1 MRPLY
6 EGNLALKIDRS
17 DTDDDD
23 QFQKKM
29 SVSGTYHVRVA
40 GDISSPSPVL
50 TGWHTWAD
58 LDEEAAVYYGLGE
71 TEKYGM
77 AYRIK
82 PELFEVGALMM
93 VEEAPE
99 YTLARFSLTDLKNRY
114 DWVESMIVPEQ
125 LGVGFAA
132 EVPVEEGSLEYF
144 LVERMLKIPE
154 VESLY
159 KYEDGD
165 YTVFYTILSTMRY
178 QRDVNMKVYE
188 IEYMSLRAFP
198 GATVAFRCIPRLGM
212 TDEDFLPIGV
222 VRLYKRPENQH
233 YGQPSGTFDTSAA

>member
-17 DTDDDD
+17 GTDDDD
-23 QFQKKM
+23 QLQEKM
-29 SVSGTYHVRVA
+29 GVSDTYHVRVA
-40 GDISSPSPVL
+40 GDISSPSSVL

-58 LDEEAAVYYGLGE
+58 LGEEAAVYVYYGLGE
-71 TEKYGM
+71 TEKYGV

-82 PELFEVGALMM
+82 PELFEVGALMI
-93 VEEAPE
+93 VEEESPE
-99 YTLARFSLTDLKNRY
+99 HTLARFSLIDFKNRY
-114 DWVESMIVPEQ
+114 DWVESMIAPEQ
-125 LGVGFAA
+125 LDVNFV
-132 EVPVEEGSLEYF
+132 EIPIEEGALEYF

-165 YTVFYTILSTMRY
+165 YTVFYTILSTVRY

-188 IEYMSLRAFP
+188 VEYILLRQFP
-198 GATVAFRCIPRLGM
+198 DANIGFRCIPRLGM
-212 TDEDFLPIGV
+212 ANDDFLPTGV
-222 VRLYKRPENQH
+222 VRLYKRPENK
-233 YGQPSGTFDTSAA
+233 